1 MTVTFELQIIYIPS
15 SEILFMPI
23 SLMAMK
29 FHCSNDKKHSFKN
42 IILNLCS
49 DLTLNFSFTC
59 VDSKSSDEQ
68 LMILTL
74 SVDIY
79 KLADILAYL

>member
-1 MTVTFELQIIYIPS
+1 MT
-15 SEILFMPI
+15 I

-29 FHCSNDKKHSFKN
+29 FHCSNDKRHSFKN
-42 IILNLCS
+42 IILNMRS
-49 DLTLNFSFTC
+49 DLTLNFSFAC

-79 KLADILAYL
+79 KLADIFAYL